1 MILSI
6 GVALTIV
13 SLLSFLVVDNFGN
26 CVPERKLKILLW
38 LAVAGVIMIAI
49 GLWTKL

>member
-6 GVALTIV
+6 GVVLTIV

-26 CVPERKLKILLW
+26 CVPERKLKILLGM
-38 LAVAGVIMIAI
+38 AVIGIILIAI
-49 GLWTKL
+49 GFWVQL

>member
-13 SLLSFLVVDNFGN
+13 SVLSFLIVDNFGN
-26 CVPERKLKILLW
+26 CVPERKLKILLGM
-38 LAVAGVIMIAI
+38 AGAGIVLMAI
-49 GLWTKL
+49 GVWVQL